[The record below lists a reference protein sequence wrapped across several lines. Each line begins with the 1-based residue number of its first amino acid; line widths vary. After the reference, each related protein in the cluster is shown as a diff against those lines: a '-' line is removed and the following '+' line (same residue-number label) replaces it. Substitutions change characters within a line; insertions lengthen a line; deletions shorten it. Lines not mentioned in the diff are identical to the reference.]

1 MFQRSGKTAY
11 KCDLDNAHLIDYHFN
26 YPHRY
31 YDTIHVAGTN
41 GKGSVAHMTASI
53 LMAAGYKTGLFTSP
67 HLVDF
72 RERIKVNG
80 RKISKQYVNT
90 FTRKANKHI
99 ENIKP
104 SFFELTTFMALNYFK
119 DKNVDIAVIETGLGG
134 RLDTTNVLSPILSV
148 ITNIGM
154 DHTDILGDS
163 LQKIAAEKAG
173 IIKHRIPLVIG
184 ETQES
189 TKDIFIKG
197 AKNKSAPIY
206 FADQEYKVKEA
217 FYKNFRSQVISLQNH
232 EPGIFETDLFGKYQ
246 EKNLI
251 TTIKAIDCLKQSG
264 YQINSDEIKK
274 GLKNVIKNT
283 SLRGRMEI
291 VRKKPLTICDIAHN
305 PEGINELMN
314 NIRFIKYKELHIIIG
329 STTGKQV
336 DEIFSLM
343 PGNAHY
349 YFTKSS
355 VSRSMDIDQITSAAK
370 KQGLNGSQYQNVKKA
385 YNDALSHAGPDD
397 LILICGSTFIVADF
411 LSD

>member
-1 MFQRSGKTAY
+1 MFQRSGKAAY

-31 YDTIHVAGTN
+31 YDAIHIAGTN

-80 RKISKQYVNT
+80 RKISKQYVNA
-90 FTRKANKHI
+90 FTRKANRHI
-99 ENIKP
+99 DNIKP
-104 SFFELTTFMALNYFK
+104 SFFELTTFMALSYFK

-148 ITNIGM
+148 ITNIGT

-163 LQKIAAEKAG
+163 VQKIAGEKAG
-173 IIKHRIPLVIG
+173 IIKHRIPVVIG
-184 ETQES
+184 ETQET
-189 TKDIFIKG
+189 TKEIFIKE

-206 FADQEYKVKEA
+206 FADQEYKVKET
-217 FYKNFRSQVISLQNH
+217 FYKNFRSQMISLQNH
-232 EPGIFETDLFGKYQ
+232 ESGTFETDLFGKYQ
-246 EKNLI
+246 GKNLI

-264 YQINSDEIKK
+264 YQINSNEIKK
-274 GLKNVIKNT
+274 GLKNIIKNT
-283 SLRGRMEI
+283 QLRGRMEV
-291 VRKKPLTICDIAHN
+291 VRKAPLSICDIAHN
-305 PEGINELMN
+305 PEGIKELMN
-314 NIRFIKYKELHIIIG
+314 NIRFIKHKELHIIIG
-329 STTGKQV
+329 STTGKDI

-343 PGNAHY
+343 PGNARY

-355 VSRSMDIDQITSAAK
+355 VSRAMDIDQIASAAK
-370 KQGLNGSQYQNVKKA
+370 KHGLNGNQYQDVKKA
-385 YNDALSHAGPDD
+385 YKSALDQAEPDD
-397 LILICGSTFIVADF
+397 LILICGSIFIVADF
-411 LSD
+411 LSN